1 MAFFNKLSQSARN
14 AAGSLSNIRVA
25 APIRHKA
32 SASAAAPK
40 LVPDEYDGPLMRTE
54 LPGPKS
60 QELLKKMDS
69 ITRNTATIQMFVDY
83 KASKG
88 NFLVDVDGNRYLD
101 CFNQISSVPLGYNH
115 PALLEAVTN
124 PDLAISMIN
133 RSALGVFPPAEYP
146 GRMEDALLSIAPKGL
161 ECVQTMMCG
170 SCSNENALKQTFL
183 QYRHKARGGN
193 PTQEEYDSS
202 MCNQAPGA
210 PDLSVLSFNGA
221 FHGRTI
227 GMLALTHSKPIHKVD
242 IPSID
247 WPSSDFPAL
256 KYPIDQH
263 AQENRVEE
271 DRCLQMVRDKI
282 AEYAAKGKPVAACIV
297 EPVQAEGGDHHATPY
312 FFIELQKILKE
323 VGAAF
328 IVDEVQTG
336 GGIAGTMWA
345 HEQWNL
351 PEAPDVVTFAKKLIT
366 GGYYYKP
373 EFAPKMAY
381 QVFNTWMG
389 EPTKLIMLEA
399 IVETIK
405 KDNLLENVQNSGKL
419 LLSGLEELQAKYPQ
433 FMSRARGMGT
443 FIAIDLS
450 SPETAAEIVAR
461 GRKAGFIL
469 GTCGKQSLRL
479 RPALIFQSQHAEML
493 LDELSHIMSEL

>member
-1 MAFFNKLSQSARN
+1 MAFFNRLSQSARN
-14 AAGSLSNIRVA
+14 VAGTTVRVST
-25 APIRHKA
+25 PIRHKA

-40 LVPDEYDGPLMRTE
+40 LVPDEYDGPLVKTQV
-54 LPGPKS
+54 PGPKT
-60 QELLKKMDS
+60 QELLQRMDN
-69 ITRNTATIQMFVDY
+69 ITRNTGTIQLFADY

-115 PALLEAVTN
+115 PALIQAVSS
-124 PDLAISMIN
+124 PDLATSMIN
-133 RSALGVFPPAEYP
+133 RSALGVFPPGEYP
-146 GRMEDALLSIAPKGL
+146 GRMEEALLSIAPKGL

-183 QYRHKARGGN
+183 QYRTKARGGAM
-193 PTQEEYDSS
+193 PTQEEYDSA
-202 MCNQAPGA
+202 MHNQLPGA
-210 PDLSVLSFNGA
+210 PDLSILSFNGA

-227 GMLALTHSKPIHKVD
+227 GMLSLTHSKPIHKVD
-242 IPSID
+242 IPSLD
-247 WPSSDFPAL
+247 WPASDFPAL
-256 KYPIDQH
+256 KYPLHQYE
-263 AQENRVEE
+263 QENRVEE

-312 FFIELQKILKE
+312 FFIQLQKILKE
-323 VGAAF
+323 AGAAF
-328 IVDEVQTG
+328 VVDEVQTG
-336 GGIAGTMWA
+336 GGIAGTIWA

-373 EFAPKMAY
+373 EFAPKLAY

-399 IVETIK
+399 IVDTIK
-405 KDNLLENVQNSGKL
+405 KDNLLEVVQNSGKII
-419 LLSGLEELQAKYPQ
+419 LSGLEELQAKYPQ
-433 FMSRARGMGT
+433 FLSRARGMGT
-443 FIAIDLS
+443 FIAVDLS
-450 SPETAAEIVAR
+450 SPETAADIVTR

-493 LDELSHIMSEL
+493 LDELDHILSEL